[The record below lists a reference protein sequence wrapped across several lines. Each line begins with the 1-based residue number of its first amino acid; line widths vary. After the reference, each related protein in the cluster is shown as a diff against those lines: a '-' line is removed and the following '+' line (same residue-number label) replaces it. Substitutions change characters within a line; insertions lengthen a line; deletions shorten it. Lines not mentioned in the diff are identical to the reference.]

1 MKLLHGWPAVVVEK
15 PVKTLIVSDVHFGF
29 EAELAEK
36 GIRVPSQTRRLKD
49 RLVEAVKMVDARR
62 MIFLGDLKHM
72 VPLSSRIE
80 WREMPRALEELR
92 DLGVEL
98 VLIPGNHDG
107 DIERILG
114 DLLRYEDSRGVLLE
128 AEKKLYLLHGHT
140 RPSPQVL
147 ESEIII
153 MGHLHPVVSL
163 RTDLGL
169 IVRRRIWLY
178 ARGDKRV
185 LAEKLGLGAG
195 RRGRIDLLVMPA
207 FNPILT
213 GMSVNSSPPR
223 EKLWPLIRSG
233 AFNLDQAEAITL
245 QGERLGSIRYLRSI
259 LGGCEA

>member
-1 MKLLHGWPAVVVEK
+1 MRLLHELPAILVEK
-15 PVKTLIVSDVHFGF
+15 PVKTLIIADIHFGF

-36 GIRVPSQTRRLKD
+36 GIRVPSQAWKLRDQLIRI
-49 RLVEAVKMVDARR
+49 VERAEARR
-62 MIFLGDLKHM
+62 IIFLGDLKHM
-72 VPLSSRIE
+72 VPLSSWIE
-80 WREMPRALEELR
+80 WREMPMVLEELK

-107 DIERILG
+107 DIDKILG
-114 DLLRYEDSRGVLLE
+114 DLVEYADSKGMLLE

-140 RPSPQVL
+140 RPTPQVL
-147 ESEIII
+147 ESDIIV

-169 IVRRRIWLY
+169 IVRRRVWLY
-178 ARGDKRV
+178 MRGDKRV
-185 LAEKLGLGAG
+185 LAEKLKLGAG
-195 RRGRIDLLVMPA
+195 KRGRIDLLVMPA

-233 AFNLDQAEAITL
+233 AFDLDQAEAITL
-245 QGERLGSIRYLRSI
+245 QGERLGSIKYLRSI